1 MDAGVMVRSTLL
13 LSLVGSLVGVWGCAK
28 DASSD
33 ETTDGSSSSSASSS
47 GGATEPLPEGC
58 AALVSPGM
66 DDPTTLQAALLDAMP
81 GDTVCMAEGTFKL
94 NTEISISA
102 DNVTLKGAS
111 RDTTILDFSTQ
122 NLGANGM
129 KISGDGVTLL
139 SFTVKNTPGDGI
151 RGDDVKNITY
161 DDVAVIWEAEASL
174 ENGAYGFYPVGCD
187 GVVIR
192 NSLVVGARDAGIYV
206 GQSTNIIVEDS
217 EAYGNVAGIEI
228 ENSTDATVRR
238 NHAHDNAGGI
248 LIFNLPGLPVKDG
261 KRTLAYENIVDNNN
275 GVNFGEPGTAVS
287 QVPSGT
293 GFMIL
298 ACDDNELRNNQ
309 IRGNN
314 STAVVIVEY
323 TDLLFGDFDDPEFN
337 VYAEGNWVHDNE
349 FANNGTM
356 PAELIA
362 GLVKERP
369 VPDLFHDGCFD
380 AAADNGDGKLSN
392 CFSDNGAATYINI
405 DLCNGFMMQSTDIT
419 PVTCEHTPLMAPT

>member
-1 MDAGVMVRSTLL
+1 MVRSTLL

-33 ETTDGSSSSSASSS
+33 ETTDGSSSASSS

>member
-1 MDAGVMVRSTLL
+1 MVRSTLL

-33 ETTDGSSSSSASSS
+33 ETTDGSSSASSS
-47 GGATEPLPEGC
+47 GGTTEPLPEGC

-380 AAADNGDGKLSN
+380 AAADNADGKLSN

>member
-419 PVTCEHTPLMAPT
+419 PVTCEHTPLTAPT

>member
-33 ETTDGSSSSSASSS
+33 ETTDGSSSASSS

-380 AAADNGDGKLSN
+380 AAADNADGKLSN

-419 PVTCEHTPLMAPT
+419 PVTCEHTPLMAPA

>member
-1 MDAGVMVRSTLL
+1 MVRSTLL

-33 ETTDGSSSSSASSS
+33 ETTDGSSSASSS

-192 NSLVVGARDAGIYV
+192 NSLVVGARDAGFYV

>member
-1 MDAGVMVRSTLL
+1 
-13 LSLVGSLVGVWGCAK
+13 
-28 DASSD
+28 
-33 ETTDGSSSSSASSS
+33 
-47 GGATEPLPEGC
+47 
-58 AALVSPGM
+58 
-66 DDPTTLQAALLDAMP
+66 
-81 GDTVCMAEGTFKL
+81 MAEGTFKL

-323 TDLLFGDFDDPEFN
+323 TDLLFGPSTTRSSMSTPR
-337 VYAEGNWVHDNE
+337 ATTSTTTSSPTT
-349 FANNGTM
+349 ARC
-356 PAELIA
+356 
-362 GLVKERP
+362 RP
-369 VPDLFHDGCFD
+369 
-380 AAADNGDGKLSN
+380 S
-392 CFSDNGAATYINI
+392 
-405 DLCNGFMMQSTDIT
+405 
-419 PVTCEHTPLMAPT
+419 

>member
-33 ETTDGSSSSSASSS
+33 ETTDGSSSASSS

-275 GVNFGEPGTAVS
+275 GRCS
-287 QVPSGT
+287 
-293 GFMIL
+293 
-298 ACDDNELRNNQ
+298 
-309 IRGNN
+309 
-314 STAVVIVEY
+314 
-323 TDLLFGDFDDPEFN
+323 
-337 VYAEGNWVHDNE
+337 
-349 FANNGTM
+349 
-356 PAELIA
+356 
-362 GLVKERP
+362 
-369 VPDLFHDGCFD
+369 
-380 AAADNGDGKLSN
+380 
-392 CFSDNGAATYINI
+392 
-405 DLCNGFMMQSTDIT
+405 
-419 PVTCEHTPLMAPT
+419 

>member
-1 MDAGVMVRSTLL
+1 MVRSTLL

-33 ETTDGSSSSSASSS
+33 ETTDGSSSASSS

-419 PVTCEHTPLMAPT
+419 PVTCEHTPLMAPA

>member
-1 MDAGVMVRSTLL
+1 MVRSTLL

-33 ETTDGSSSSSASSS
+33 ETTDGSSSASSS
-47 GGATEPLPEGC
+47 GGTTEPLPEGC